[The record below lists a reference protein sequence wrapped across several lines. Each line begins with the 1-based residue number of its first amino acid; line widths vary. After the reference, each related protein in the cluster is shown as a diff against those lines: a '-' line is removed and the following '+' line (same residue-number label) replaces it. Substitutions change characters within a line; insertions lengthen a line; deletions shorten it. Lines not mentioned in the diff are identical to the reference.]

1 MRTFLINFIAAAA
14 CAAGIVAFILHWG
27 FGALFI

>member
-1 MRTFLINFIAAAA
+1 MKPLLINLLAAAA
-14 CAAGIVAFILHWG
+14 CAVGIVAFILHWG

>member
-1 MRTFLINFIAAAA
+1 VKPFLINFIAAAA
-14 CAAGIVAFILHWG
+14 CAAGIAAFILHWG